1 MSHISLSPGDFHWKP
16 MRTIECSINP
26 SVIKK
31 TMGNQSSVSY
41 KFTSKNAMS
50 WDLHFETSDKIFKEI
65 YGFLESKG
73 FTHNKFSWYWHQTG
87 QMFNVRLTDGIKFNN
102 ITDNTSSQVPI
113 NQKFTLTFQKI
124 ELVA

>member
-1 MSHISLSPGDFHWKP
+1 
-16 MRTIECSINP
+16 
-26 SVIKK
+26 
-31 TMGNQSSVSY
+31 
-41 KFTSKNAMS
+41 MS